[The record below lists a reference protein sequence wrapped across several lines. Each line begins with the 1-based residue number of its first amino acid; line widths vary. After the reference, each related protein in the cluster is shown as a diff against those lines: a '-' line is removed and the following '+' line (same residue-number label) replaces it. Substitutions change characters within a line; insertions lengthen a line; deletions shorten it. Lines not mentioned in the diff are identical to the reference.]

1 MKHDTTCIADVLAS
15 SNHTMAEN
23 CEMYRV
29 KSYGYYLRIN
39 FLLIRAINH
48 RRLRS
53 ARTLEIRAIYNC
65 LDAKPPKINC
75 TTIRPVEVIQARHM
89 ASNESSG
96 PEKVR
101 QRSAA
106 GDLRFRV
113 NYSGLIKM
121 YDTAGAQR
129 RVVRPQPLSRKMQ
142 RQGDESVT
150 SERGTLVNVSV
161 VRLLLSGGNPFSP
174 GDFNRT
180 GRTRRIIYNAIFFP
194 LSSRD

>member
-1 MKHDTTCIADVLAS
+1 MDQVT
-15 SNHTMAEN
+15 
-23 CEMYRV
+23 
-29 KSYGYYLRIN
+29 
-39 FLLIRAINH
+39 
-48 RRLRS
+48 
-53 ARTLEIRAIYNC
+53 
-65 LDAKPPKINC
+65 
-75 TTIRPVEVIQARHM
+75 QARHM

-129 RVVRPQPLSRKMQ
+129 RVVRPQPPSREMQ

-161 VRLLLSGGNPFSP
+161 VRLLLSGATLSLRATLI
-174 GDFNRT
+174 RT
-180 GRTRRIIYNAIFFP
+180 GRTRRIIYNAIFLLL
-194 LSSRD
+194 LSSQD